1 MRMKYDSSFRRRYGS
16 APVAVS
22 TSAGN
27 VPTYPHIHCEIEM
40 LYILDGT
47 SEVVI
52 AQNLYRAEKGDV
64 FFINPFEV
72 HAVRGI
78 SGAAYRNRCICFDHT
93 LIADRKLAA
102 DITDGTCAVNRR
114 FGADD
119 ALTKALIP
127 LFNGLFEA
135 VEENRATLLFDA
147 TAAVSGMFSL
157 FLQND
162 CIAQKEKRGKKQ
174 AFPSKVLHYLS
185 AHFAEDIRSGDAAAA
200 LFYNQSY
207 FCRSFKQHF
216 GVPFSEYVTMY
227 RLLKAKELLRDTD
240 MNMTAVASAC
250 GFSSGTY
257 FCKCFKKHMKA
268 TPSQYKKSIQ
278 N

>member
-1 MRMKYDSSFRRRYGS
+1 MKYDSSFRRRYGS

-47 SEVVI
+47 SEVEI

-78 SGAAYRNRCICFDHT
+78 SGAAYRHRCICFDHT

-102 DITDGTCAVNRR
+102 DITDGTCAVNRW

-127 LFNGLFEA
+127 LFNGLFKA
-135 VEENRATLLFDA
+135 VEGNRATLLFDA

-185 AHFAEDIRSGDAAAA
+185 AHFAESSAPAMRLQRFFITKATFAAA
-200 LFYNQSY
+200 LSSTSASPFRNMSPCTVCSRQ
-207 FCRSFKQHF
+207 RSC
-216 GVPFSEYVTMY
+216 
-227 RLLKAKELLRDTD
+227 
-240 MNMTAVASAC
+240 C
-250 GFSSGTY
+250 GMPT
-257 FCKCFKKHMKA
+257 
-268 TPSQYKKSIQ
+268 
-278 N
+278 